1 MLLFVF
7 AWITLF
13 PVERGVDGLP
23 CQRVCKLQ
31 IRNRDVQR
39 WHFLWVSCT
48 SLGIKLTCNLVTWT
62 VAFSQCMKRIFFN
75 WSQLLYESHLISL
88 LRLSLCVKFVV
99 TWFFFVLNM
108 SGDRPLG
115 QWLCSCFVFMAV
127 CVFGQATYESW
138 KRSTLVERSR
148 NCWATLQ
155 SWLQEN
161 FREAAKSLAPGIL
174 ISSVDPF
181 DAPNFAHHKVLNTK
195 WVSIIYSWWYFMM
208 SSSGHLDWL
217 LNSGLILQGFNA
229 KGFICIWDEFGKW
242 NECFWMFCAQ

>member
-1 MLLFVF
+1 MHEENFLIDCNYSTKATSWVF
-7 AWITLF
+7 LDF
-13 PVERGVDGLP
+13 HL
-23 CQRVCKLQ
+23 CKVCC
-31 IRNRDVQR
+31 
-39 WHFLWVSCT
+39 H
-48 SLGIKLTCNLVTWT
+48 LV
-62 VAFSQCMKRIFFN
+62 
-75 WSQLLYESHLISL
+75 L
-88 LRLSLCVKFVV
+88 
-99 TWFFFVLNM
+99 FVLNM

-115 QWLCSCFVFMAV
+115 QWLCSCLVFMAV
-127 CVFGQATYESW
+127 CLFGQATYESW

-217 LNSGLILQGFNA
+217 LNPGLILQGFNA
-229 KGFICIWDEFGKW
+229 RGFICIWDEFGKW
-242 NECFWMFCAQ
+242 NN